1 MTDQLPY
8 VKRDTDR
15 NGKVRLYFRS
25 KGMPLVSL
33 PSPEGSPAFVKKYA
47 SCIARRNAQ
56 NKSAEATQTAAN
68 ASRVTVHDLVLRYYQ
83 SSNFKML
90 KASTKR
96 TYRCTIDQFCEEH
109 GHRYVDEVSA
119 PALDAI
125 VSRMSHKPAAA
136 NKLIKRLP
144 TLMNFAVK
152 LGTLAHNPA
161 TVLDFFPTG
170 TIHTWTANELASF
183 KSSWPK
189 GSRPRLAFML
199 HLYTGQ
205 RRSDVVNMRW
215 SDIQDGSLHLIQEKT
230 GTELLI
236 PLHPTLLAELKVC
249 RGSGDPHRTIV
260 ATARGKAFT
269 ANGYGNW
276 FRRVCKQAGLPKRCT
291 SHGLRKAAATALAEA
306 GCSSHEIMAI
316 TGHKSLA
323 DVELYTR
330 AVNQKRM
337 AKIAID
343 KLVSQSSDT
352 PDQETLSHDNDN
364 YTITDTYGDDG
375 GPGGTRT
382 PNQAVMSR
390 RL

>member
-1 MTDQLPY
+1 
-8 VKRDTDR
+8 
-15 NGKVRLYFRS
+15 
-25 KGMPLVSL
+25 
-33 PSPEGSPAFVKKYA
+33 
-47 SCIARRNAQ
+47 
-56 NKSAEATQTAAN
+56 
-68 ASRVTVHDLVLRYYQ
+68 
-83 SSNFKML
+83 
-90 KASTKR
+90 
-96 TYRCTIDQFCEEH
+96 
-109 GHRYVDEVSA
+109 
-119 PALDAI
+119 
-125 VSRMSHKPAAA
+125 
-136 NKLIKRLP
+136 
-144 TLMNFAVK
+144 
-152 LGTLAHNPA
+152 
-161 TVLDFFPTG
+161 
-170 TIHTWTANELASF
+170 
-183 KSSWPK
+183 
-189 GSRPRLAFML
+189 ML